1 VQGGSGISW
10 AGSDGW
16 EIAAKLMRISH
27 AVLVSHEADAGQEA
41 GPGHEA
47 QACESEGKA
56 TEVKKVNMKTS
67 DVYTELMSRL
77 KYPASERLRRILQKL
92 VTPEE
97 GKLLLQLPAQPAEL
111 AQKSGLDEKAA
122 QLKLQEF
129 MERGLVIHTSNG
141 IFCFAHDMT
150 QLHDANLSSA
160 GKWIDTE
167 LLDLWRDFRDNEWA
181 QTLAGGLG
189 DSYVQFIKVLPA
201 WKAME
206 RSPDLGELLPEEDI
220 RELIRGADPVAV
232 VPCTCRRS
240 IRGCDLPVNV
250 CLQFNRGAEYA
261 INRGASRRISA
272 EEAIAIAGEAE
283 EAGLIH
289 TWASGLQRRLTAI
302 CNCCRDCCDI
312 FNLGM
317 ELGNIEQILE
327 KSRFR
332 ANVDQELCTG
342 CQDCVERCFF
352 EAIEMKQAPASKKL
366 KATIDK
372 EKCFGCG
379 LCAIVCE
386 PDALTMRL
394 LKT

>member
-1 VQGGSGISW
+1 
-10 AGSDGW
+10 
-16 EIAAKLMRISH
+16 
-27 AVLVSHEADAGQEA
+27 
-41 GPGHEA
+41 
-47 QACESEGKA
+47 
-56 TEVKKVNMKTS
+56 MKTS

-111 AQKSGLDEKAA
+111 AQKSGMDEEAA
-122 QLKLQEF
+122 QRKLQEF
-129 MERGLVIHTSNG
+129 MERGLVIRTSNG

-160 GKWIDTE
+160 DKWIDTE

-181 QTLAGGLG
+181 QTMAGGLG

-220 RELIRGADPVAV
+220 RELIRGADAVAV

-261 INRGASRRISA
+261 ISRGASRRISA

-289 TWASGLQRRLTAI
+289 TWASGIQRRLTAI
-302 CNCCRDCCDI
+302 CNCCRECCDI
-312 FNLGM
+312 FAIGIKV
-317 ELGNIEQILE
+317 GNVEQVLK

-332 ANVDQELCTG
+332 AEVDQELCTG

-352 EAIEMKQAPASKKL
+352 EAIEMKQAPPSKKL

-386 PDALTMRL
+386 PEALTMRL